1 MTSYVSAELRRLVAS
16 RARGLCEYCL
26 IHESDTFVGCQVD
39 HIISEKHGGLTIE
52 TNLAFACA
60 FCNRYKG
67 TDIGS
72 VIQETGEFLRFY
84 NPRVDCWANH
94 FRLDGFRIE
103 ACSPIGEVTVRI
115 LALNALERV
124 LEREQLAR
132 AGRYPPPEAVGLISS
147 VK

>member
-1 MTSYVSAELRRLVAS
+1 MTSYVSAELRRLVAT

-39 HIISEKHGGLTIE
+39 HLISEKHGGLTIE

-72 VIQETGEFLRFY
+72 VTQETGEFLRFY
-84 NPRVDCWANH
+84 NPR
-94 FRLDGFRIE
+94 
-103 ACSPIGEVTVRI
+103 
-115 LALNALERV
+115 ALNALERV

-132 AGRYPPPEAVGLISS
+132 AGRYPPPEAIGLISS
-147 VK
+147 V